1 MEYKEFIS
9 DYLDKEKEKTLF
21 PLENIPNIDLYVDQI
36 ISLLDD
42 SFLESFQN
50 DHEKPL
56 TKTMINNYTKGKVL
70 PPPQNKKYGK
80 NHIILILLTIYLK
93 PILSIKEIKTLFDAL
108 NNDLDN
114 TENIDLQAFYN
125 NTIDIVSLNKPIYL
139 EDFEKFYISIENNN
153 DIAPL
158 NENLQ
163 LISFILILAI
173 QANINISLSKT
184 LIEKYLPIDPEK
196 GKE

>member
-1 MEYKEFIS
+1 M
-9 DYLDKEKEKTLF
+9 
-21 PLENIPNIDLYVDQI
+21 
-36 ISLLDD
+36 
-42 SFLESFQN
+42 
-50 DHEKPL
+50 
-56 TKTMINNYTKGKVL
+56 
-70 PPPQNKKYGK
+70 
-80 NHIILILLTIYLK
+80 LTIYLK

-153 DIAPL
+153 NIAPL

-184 LIEKYLPIDPEK
+184 LIEKYLPIAPEK